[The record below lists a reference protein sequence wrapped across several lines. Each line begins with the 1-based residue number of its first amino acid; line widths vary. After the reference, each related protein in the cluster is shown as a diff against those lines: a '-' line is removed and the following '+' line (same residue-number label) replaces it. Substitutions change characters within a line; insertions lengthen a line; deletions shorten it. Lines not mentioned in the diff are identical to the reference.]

1 MKLSRAGNDNLINRT
16 IRLWQPRSR
25 RSLSR
30 EDARQIVENVTGFF
44 SILHEWSRAESVADG
59 SPATALAAAIDE
71 VARILEEPDAAED
84 E

>member
-1 MKLSRAGNDNLINRT
+1 LALQHGC
-16 IRLWQPRSR
+16 
-25 RSLSR
+25 SLDTLR
-30 EDARQIVENVTGFF
+30 GAVLRN
-44 SILHEWSRAESVADG
+44 ADG